1 MWVGR
6 PSEFPPKDRAPVQPV
21 LPVASFP
28 VHTRGCLPSGLTWM
42 AVPRPDVDL
51 VELAWVVE
59 GGWRSD
65 VPRRG
70 IPELLGRCMPEG
82 TVERSV
88 HQIAFDLERWG
99 AYLRVDVDEDAMTF
113 RLTSLASTWAEAFRV
128 FLDVLLQPTF
138 PGPAVRREALRWRQQ
153 IEASRAD
160 PEFLARERMRAS
172 LFGDHPY
179 GRVVPPAE
187 ALETIHRWDL
197 LTGYAERMDL
207 TRSALIIVGAV
218 DPEAVLRVVEAA
230 TAGWPLRARWSEPS
244 GPTPASD
251 GRGHWVLRSPSVQTE
266 IWVGVPV
273 GPVGTPDWLP
283 GLVLSTILG
292 GGASGRLFLRLREEK
307 GYTYGAYSRHQRFL
321 RGGWWV
327 VSTQVRKDVTREAL
341 REVVRSLE
349 DLPERP
355 PTREEIESALR
366 YVIGR
371 FAIHHQTLP
380 AIAQRLRDLFIYR
393 LPDDFWRAYTDML
406 TAVTP
411 TAVAEAGLVW
421 RSPWHVVCVGEG
433 PDGPPPAA
441 WDFLEPHVGTWH
453 VWDVQGRPLGEG

>member
-1 MWVGR
+1 
-6 PSEFPPKDRAPVQPV
+6 
-21 LPVASFP
+21 
-28 VHTRGCLPSGLTWM
+28 M

-349 DLPERP
+349 DLLERP

-433 PDGPPPAA
+433 PDGPLPAA

>member
-349 DLPERP
+349 DLLERP

-433 PDGPPPAA
+433 PDGPLPAA